1 MARFSIAAPAALC
14 LLVACASAPTKS
26 KPPVGKTAKSHVDER
41 TLEGPP
47 GLSAAAMAT
56 VDKAD
61 APVAVASNASGGLL
75 AFVKDGSV
83 MVRAFSKGPSAAA
96 EAVPVAKVGTL
107 GAAFSIRPRKDG
119 SFILF
124 WDEKIDQNH
133 VFKLQR
139 VGADG
144 KPNGKTLA
152 LAPVADSGVS
162 YADVATVGDRVLVVH
177 EVEKAERQSVF
188 VTPIAA
194 AFDKQEGP
202 ARPVLEGAL
211 AWYPTETADGLAL
224 LVVKGDASGEDASA
238 QRGSLDLVLVDSAG
252 KVSTPKPLLTA
263 PTATIDAQIVAVK
276 GGFVAAWT
284 DEDHEDGAVRVI
296 TLGRD
301 GTPKGSPAWIAPPIG
316 AQAFVSLSA
325 DPSGEGERALVAWE
339 NVGQTSG
346 TSRIMNLAT
355 VSATGVS
362 SPARTRL
369 LYDDSDRPAIV
380 ADGEGFAALT
390 LAPARASS
398 AAETDKAPSLPTIVR
413 LGADLSLRWSEPVR
427 FVDAAAKDGVPD
439 TAWGLSCHGSSCFVV
454 ATDGPGPT
462 SVFVVSTAD
471 RESAW
476 KAPAWRADDEK
487 PPKVLSLRTVTQG
500 ARIAGAQATPRAVAW
515 VTYFLEGTTPAE
527 APAKGEAPYAA
538 TLGLRFGND
547 SATPIVVSRRAVSL
561 GGVSLAIPDESKQEA
576 VLAWVGAEKQGPQVF
591 VTKMGA
597 DGKKIA
603 QKKVTTV
610 ARDKKS
616 SPPKEGGGK
625 GKGKKGA
632 PAEPPPIQSSALGA
646 SSVAIATSP
655 GVKGAKGEG
664 GSKDGFVLAWVDT
677 RDKNGEVYVARL
689 AQNLDKTVSDKR
701 VTTAAGDASD
711 LTLMVRGGDAFL
723 AFADARDGKPED
735 IFFCHLEAGSLK
747 KIDDAGRVYASAGRS
762 RAPRIASLGSKIVL
776 AWIEEPATAD
786 GRATMRIAEVDASG
800 RLAQPPRVIEAPGRG
815 SVRAFT
821 LTCDAG
827 GAGCKLALSWTT
839 EDGRT
844 EVGASTVDASL
855 AVAPITR
862 LGGLASGPFADP
874 SFTFGDGAG
883 KALFYAEDLGESG
896 RLRQLELSW

>member
-1 MARFSIAAPAALC
+1 MARLSIAAPAALC
-14 LLVACASAPTKS
+14 LLLACASTTTTPKAR
-26 KPPVGKTAKSHVDER
+26 VGRTAKSHVDER
-41 TLEGPP
+41 SLEGPP
-47 GLSAAAMAT
+47 GLKAAALAT

-61 APVAVASNASGGLL
+61 APVAFASNAGGGLL

-83 MVRAFSKGPSAAA
+83 MVRAFTAGPSASA
-96 EAVPVAKVGTL
+96 EAVPIAKVGAL
-107 GAAFSIRPRKDG
+107 GIAFSVRPRRDG
-119 SFILF
+119 SFVLF

-133 VFKLQR
+133 LFKLQR

-144 KPNGKTLA
+144 KPIGKPLA

-162 YADVATVGDRVLVVH
+162 YADVATVGDRVVVVH

-194 AFDKQEGP
+194 GFDKQEGP
-202 ARPVLEGAL
+202 ARPILEGAL
-211 AWYPTETADGLAL
+211 AWYPTETADGLAV
-224 LVVKGDASGEDASA
+224 LVVKSDVSAEDAHG
-238 QRGSLDLVLVDSAG
+238 QRGTLELILVDAAG
-252 KVSTPKPLLTA
+252 KAAAPKTVLAT
-263 PTATIDAQIVAVK
+263 PTATIDAQIAAVK
-276 GGFVAAWT
+276 GGYVVAWT
-284 DEDHEDGAVRVI
+284 DEDHEDGAVRVV

-301 GTPKGSPAWIAPPIG
+301 GSPKGSPSWIAPPIG

-339 NVGQTSG
+339 NIGQTSG
-346 TSRIMNLAT
+346 ASRIMNLAT
-355 VSATGVS
+355 VSATGTS

-369 LYDDSDRPAIV
+369 LYDDSDRPALV
-380 ADGEGFAALT
+380 ADGDGFAALT
-390 LAPARASS
+390 LAPARPAS

-462 SVFVVSTAD
+462 SVFVVSSAE
-471 RESAW
+471 RESTW
-476 KAPAWRADDEK
+476 KAPAWRSDDEK

-500 ARIAGAQATPRAVAW
+500 ARIASAQATPRAVAW

-527 APAKGEAPYAA
+527 PPAKGEAPYAA

-547 SATPIVVSRRAVSL
+547 SAAPIVVSRRAVSL
-561 GGVSLAIPDESKQEA
+561 GGVSLAVPDESKPEA

-597 DGKKIA
+597 DGKKIV

-616 SPPKEGGGK
+616 SPPKEGGK

-632 PAEPPPIQSSALGA
+632 PPEPPPIQSSAVGA
-646 SSVAIATSP
+646 SSVAIASSP
-655 GVKGAKGEG
+655 AVKSAKGEG
-664 GSKDGFVLAWVDT
+664 GSKEGFVLAWVDT

-701 VTTAAGDASD
+701 ITNAAGDASD
-711 LTLMVRGGDAFL
+711 LTLLVRGGDAFL

-776 AWIEEPATAD
+776 AWIEEPATSE

-815 SVRAFT
+815 NVRAFS
-821 LTCDAG
+821 LTCDAA

-844 EVGASTVDASL
+844 EMGASTVDASL
-855 AVAPITR
+855 TVAPITR

-874 SFTFGDGAG
+874 SFSFGDGTG
-883 KALFYAEDLGESG
+883 KGLFYAEDLGESG